1 MNAEQDLNVADLN
14 EQLQQLRDEL
24 FVLDRRRLE
33 VVAEI
38 QNIHK
43 YRIKSDVNPKMEG
56 AIDSRPGKNIVAL
69 CPDQLKTPVR

>member
-56 AIDSRPGKNIVAL
+56 AIDSRSVKNIVHYAL
-69 CPDQLKTPVR
+69 TN